1 MSTPAVVPVSSI
13 RTTSSATSLVLI
25 SFPALA
31 FYRSYDLPNRNTR
44 HFALRISWPFPVTID
59 SRIGQVRTFSHTD
72 AVITCQE
79 ADFLHP
85 SQIVGARGALPRVFA
100 SVII

>member
-1 MSTPAVVPVSSI
+1 MSTPAVALFRASTLPLE
-13 RTTSSATSLVLI
+13 ATPWCQYL
-25 SFPALA
+25 P
-31 FYRSYDLPNRNTR
+31 RSQLLCSCDLPNRNTR

-59 SRIGQVRTFSHTD
+59 SRIGQVQTFSHTD

-85 SQIVGARGALPRVFA
+85 SEIAGGRRALPRVFA

>member
-1 MSTPAVVPVSSI
+1 MSTPAVALFRAPNHLI
-13 RTTSSATSLVLI
+13 QATSLVPKP
-25 SFPALA
+25 SALA
-31 FYRSYDLPNRNTR
+31 FYRPNDLPNRNTR

-59 SRIGQVRTFSHTD
+59 SRIGQGSDFSQTD
-72 AVITCQE
+72 AVIPCQE

-85 SQIVGARGALPRVFA
+85 NQIVRASCALPRVFA